1 MSEQSNYKAL
11 PRSLLA
17 FIYHFVK
24 PHKGAAILFIS
35 IALLAGLWG
44 PLNTWL
50 LKYIVDA
57 SSVASLGDVS
67 FLIWPAVFLVLNFI
81 VFDNVTWRSIGWL
94 NRKYQPLI
102 KNKILSETFSY
113 VAHAPFSFFQER
125 LSGRLASQLTILA
138 DNIERMLDNNMPMFL
153 RAFSLLIFALIGMWS
168 VDVLFFLI
176 LMGWFIVF
184 FYVSYITSK
193 KLVPL
198 SDKHAAC
205 ESINSGQFVDSLSN
219 INNVRMFANSKFEV
233 TRLSDFLINTKLA
246 YRKLKFHLVSLHSIQ
261 GGLIAAMLA
270 GMLFY
275 LIKLYEQNQISIGDF
290 VLVVGLSFEVGH
302 MIWNTMG
309 VFDDFNLAA
318 GKCKQ
323 SLDSL
328 LLDYEMTDHD
338 DAKAIDI
345 SKGHIQFQDASFNYK
360 GGKGVF
366 DRLSLDI
373 KSFEKIGLVGF
384 SGAGKSTFVNLIL
397 RFFDVNN
404 GRILIDD
411 QNISKVTRDSLR
423 NQISMIPQ
431 DTTLFNRTILENIRY
446 SRIEASDDEVIHAA
460 KLANAHEFITQ
471 LPEGYQSYV
480 GERGVMLSG
489 GQRQRIAIARA
500 MLKNTPILIMDEAT
514 SALDS
519 VTEQQIHESLTT
531 LMQNRTTIVVA
542 HRLSTL
548 LEMDRIMVFDSGK
561 VIEDGTHLELLN
573 ENGHYAKMWHM
584 QAGGFLP
591 DNE

>member
-1 MSEQSNYKAL
+1 MPKT
-11 PRSLLA
+11 LLR

-24 PHKGAAILFIS
+24 PYKGVAILFVT

-50 LKYIVDA
+50 LKYIVDTSALA
-57 SSVASLGDVS
+57 SPRNVS
-67 FLIWPAVFLVLNFI
+67 FLIWPAVLLVLNFI

-102 KNKILSETFSY
+102 KTQILSETFSY
-113 VAHAPFSFFQER
+113 VAHAPLSFFQER
-125 LSGRLASQLTILA
+125 MSGRLASQLTILA
-138 DNIERMLDNNMPMFL
+138 DNIERMLDNNVPMFL

-168 VDVLFFLI
+168 VDACFFLI
-176 LMGWFIVF
+176 LMVWFILF
-184 FYVSYITSK
+184 FYISYITSK

-198 SDKHAAC
+198 SDKHAVC
-205 ESINSGQFVDSLSN
+205 ESINAGQFVDSLSN
-219 INNVRMFANSKFEV
+219 INNVRMFANSNFEV
-233 TRLSDFLINTKLA
+233 TRLSQFLLKTKTA
-246 YRKLKFHLVSLHSIQ
+246 YRKLKYHLASLHSIQ

-275 LIKLYEQNQISIGDF
+275 LIRLYGQNQISIGDF
-290 VLVVGLSFEVGH
+290 VMVVGLSFEVGH

-309 VFDDFNLAA
+309 VFDEFNLAA

-323 SLDSL
+323 SLDAL
-328 LLDYEMTDHD
+328 LLEYEMTDVA
-338 DAKAIDI
+338 DAKPIVVK
-345 SKGHIQFQDASFNYK
+345 KGRIQFQEASFNYK
-360 GGKGVF
+360 GEKRVF
-366 DRLSLDI
+366 EGLSLDI
-373 KSFEKIGLVGF
+373 KSFEKVGLVGF

-397 RFFDVNN
+397 RFFDLQK
-404 GRILIDD
+404 GAILIDD
-411 QNISKVTRDSLR
+411 QDISKVTRDSLR

-431 DTTLFNRTILENIRY
+431 DTTLFHRTILENIRY
-446 SRIEASDDEVIHAA
+446 SRIDASDGEIIEAA

-471 LPEGYQSYV
+471 LPEGYGSYV
-480 GERGVMLSG
+480 GERGVKLSG

-500 MLKNTPILIMDEAT
+500 MLKNTPILILDEAT

-519 VTEQQIHESLTT
+519 VTEQQIHDSLRT

-548 LEMDRIMVFDSGK
+548 LEMDRILVFEDGK
-561 VIEDGTHLELLN
+561 VIEDGSHLKLL
-573 ENGHYAKMWHM
+573 EKKGHYATMWHM
-584 QAGGFLP
+584 QAGVSCRIMK
-591 DNE
+591 EA